1 MYKTK
6 PDIARLPLHAVPP
19 RAISRNPSS
28 GSSQSAFQT
37 TAKNFHTG
45 PDSSATSTGNWL
57 AQHGAPMDQ
66 EYNSALLTLSPVP
79 CPRLVLSTI
88 LTTSAVPDRVNR
100 NHPLA
105 CFSAPAL
112 LLLDSTSVSQ
122 SMPCLPTSSAAHS
135 YQVSFTIMRPTA
147 SIVCRNLNVHR
158 YF

>member
-37 TAKNFHTG
+37 TAKNFHAG
-45 PDSSATSTGNWL
+45 PAMSTGNWL
-57 AQHGAPMDQ
+57 AQCGAPMDQ

-79 CPRLVLSTI
+79 CPRLILSTI
-88 LTTSAVPDRVNR
+88 LTTSAVPLRVNR

-105 CFSAPAL
+105 CVSASAL
-112 LLLDSTSVSQ
+112 LLLDSTSASQ
-122 SMPCLPTSSAAHS
+122 STPCLPSSSAAHS

-147 SIVCRNLNVHR
+147 SIVCHNLNVHR